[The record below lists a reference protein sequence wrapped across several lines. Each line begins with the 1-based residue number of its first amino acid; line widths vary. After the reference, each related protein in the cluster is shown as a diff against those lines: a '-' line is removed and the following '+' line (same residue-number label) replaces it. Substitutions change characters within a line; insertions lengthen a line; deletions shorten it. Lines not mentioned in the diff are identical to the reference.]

1 MASPDQIAANR
12 RNARRSTGPRTA
24 AGKRKARANALSHG
38 IIANLDADPAVSA
51 TATRIAAALAGPDA
65 RPGVRALVA
74 PIAEAQA
81 DILRIRSARAAL
93 INLAQASL
101 PATDQ
106 SVAAAIAQSLPKLVL
121 LERYER
127 SVMKRRHQAMRELR
141 KYFTFDRNKIA

>member
-38 IIANLDADPAVSA
+38 IVASLDADPAVSA
-51 TATRIAAALAGPDA
+51 RATRIAAALVGPDA

-81 DILRIRSARAAL
+81 DILRIRSTRAAL
-93 INLAQASL
+93 INLAEASL

-106 SVAAAIAQSLPKLVL
+106 SVATAIA
-121 LERYER
+121 
-127 SVMKRRHQAMRELR
+127 
-141 KYFTFDRNKIA
+141 